1 MKGLLVVVCLAVGAL
16 SQGDEA
22 WLTWSAAR
30 ADGIGRAARVQGRV
44 GGLFD
49 TRILSTNSSYNYK
62 LAATWMNPE
71 VIRASARMAQL
82 TDALSAE
89 EAKRLVAEAETA
101 DQTVVMVEVDPRE
114 GSGVIPND
122 WVATLHPVSTQ
133 SQVGAGSKGRLD
145 QRLRENRALAGTVKR
160 NYDYDRFWVVFPL
173 QRGSD
178 AALVQTDT
186 VQLELVVR
194 ISGKEGRVRWPVSAA
209 ARAMLIRPAP
219 SGH

>member
-1 MKGLLVVVCLAVGAL
+1 MR
-16 SQGDEA
+16 QGDEA

-30 ADGIGRAARVQGRV
+30 AEGIGRAARVQGRV

-62 LAATWMNPE
+62 LAATWMSPE

-82 TDALSAE
+82 TEAFSAE
-89 EAKRLVAEAETA
+89 EARRLVAEAETA
-101 DQTVVMVEVDPRE
+101 EQTVVMVEVDPRE

-133 SQVGAGSKGRLD
+133 GQVGSGSRGRLD
-145 QRLRENRALAGTVKR
+145 QKLREIRALAGTVKR

-173 QRGSD
+173 QQEG
-178 AALVQTDT
+178 AMPLIQTDT

-209 ARAMLIRPAP
+209 AKALLIRPAP
-219 SGH
+219 SGL